1 MGIISTEVLIQQGL
15 TADSEESVSYKIL
28 SNFTKKSVEL
38 RSFLV
43 TLHRQRGF
51 LPALISPQPKPDA
64 MQVDEGAPAEKQHLD
79 LSMTK
84 RLFSQLNGDLTPSA
98 ADFQREFDILLT
110 SERKMASILL
120 GALKSVTD
128 QQ

>member
-1 MGIISTEVLIQQGL
+1 M
-15 TADSEESVSYKIL
+15 
-28 SNFTKKSVEL
+28 
-38 RSFLV
+38 

-84 RLFSQLNGDLTPSA
+84 RLFSQLNEDLTPSA

-110 SERKMASILL
+110 SERKVASVLL
-120 GALKSVTD
+120 GALKSVSD
-128 QQ
+128 Q

>member
-1 MGIISTEVLIQQGL
+1 
-15 TADSEESVSYKIL
+15 
-28 SNFTKKSVEL
+28 
-38 RSFLV
+38 
-43 TLHRQRGF
+43 
-51 LPALISPQPKPDA
+51 

-84 RLFSQLNGDLTPSA
+84 RLFSQLNVELTPSA

-110 SERKMASILL
+110 SERKVASVLL
-120 GALKSVTD
+120 GALKSVSD